1 VLNKLCFIN
10 FCGQEIGL
18 KKRLKVWHI
27 SLHQA
32 GSQFTLSA
40 VFDQV
45 FLWKMTKGIKAYGAF
60 GILT

>member
-1 VLNKLCFIN
+1 VWAGN
-10 FCGQEIGL
+10 QT